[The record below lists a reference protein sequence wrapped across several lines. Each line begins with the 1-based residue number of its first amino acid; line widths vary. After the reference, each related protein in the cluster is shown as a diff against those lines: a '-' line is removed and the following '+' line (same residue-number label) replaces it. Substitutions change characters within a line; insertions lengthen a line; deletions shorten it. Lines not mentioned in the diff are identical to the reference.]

1 MNTLT
6 YMLFLN
12 INLFCKA
19 LVVPVLFFFLEIA
32 NALLGTTG
40 NVGEIQGHFL
50 LNQYRFLKSSY

>member
-6 YMLFLN
+6 HMLFLN

-19 LVVPVLFFFLEIA
+19 LVVPVLFFFLEIT